1 MLRFHEDKFSCP
13 FRGRLREV
21 QKELEISSAPEKSGV
36 LSLIWA
42 FLTRLKANL
51 FSVLPPLSGR
61 ITINWQFRAILTK
74 I

>member
-1 MLRFHEDKFSCP
+1 MLHFHEDKFSCL

-21 QKELEISSAPEKSGV
+21 QKELEMSSALEKSGV

-42 FLTRLKANL
+42 FLACLRANL
-51 FSVLPPLSGR
+51 FEVLPPLSGR
-61 ITINWQFRAILTK
+61 ITINWQFHAILTK